1 MDSSPWGKGF
11 PGWPFGMSRNESQI
25 LGEQFDIP
33 AEVWIWN
40 FRPECEIAKANRQ
53 WRRSGSLLD
62 ARQYADT
69 HGKKWASPRQSSVA
83 TRNIQRQQ
91 RQIEQS
97 LFACRRAFLYV
108 TSTFRNILDLSEG
121 ALQAAE
127 KGYKRLMEAIK
138 LPDELPVSDTTSF
151 NAEKL
156 IDSFYEAMNDD
167 FNTPVLIANLFEAV
181 KHINLINATK
191 KKYGKR

>member
-1 MDSSPWGKGF
+1 
-11 PGWPFGMSRNESQI
+11 
-25 LGEQFDIP
+25 
-33 AEVWIWN
+33 
-40 FRPECEIAKANRQ
+40 
-53 WRRSGSLLD
+53 
-62 ARQYADT
+62 
-69 HGKKWASPRQSSVA
+69 
-83 TRNIQRQQ
+83 
-91 RQIEQS
+91 
-97 LFACRRAFLYV
+97 
-108 TSTFRNILDLSEG
+108 
-121 ALQAAE
+121 
-127 KGYKRLMEAIK
+127 MEAIK